1 MMEKKLKRRVI
12 TRSIA
17 VAATLART
25 FQALIDP
32 KDLKRWWGVN
42 EAVIAPRKDGIWSL
56 GWHAYGQDNFYATTG
71 FIEKITNGREL
82 RLRDVMY
89 FRPDMSPVGPTM
101 LAFRLNKKRKKTVV
115 TVQQTAL
122 GSGKRW
128 EWYYHAVEDGW
139 EKSLWSLK
147 KYLERKA
154 R

>member
-1 MMEKKLKRRVI
+1 MMEKKPRKRVI

-17 VAATLART
+17 VAATPART

-32 KDLKRWWGVN
+32 QDLKRWWGVN
-42 EAVIAPRKDGIWSL
+42 EAVIAPRKNGIWSL
-56 GWHAYGQDNFYATTG
+56 GWRAFGQDNFYVTIA
-71 FIEKITNGREL
+71 FIEKIRNHREL
-82 RLRDVMY
+82 RLKDVLY

-101 LAFRLNKKRKKTVV
+101 LAFRLNKKGKETVV
-115 TVQQTAL
+115 TVQQSAL
-122 GSGKRW
+122 ESGKRW

>member
-1 MMEKKLKRRVI
+1 MIGKKLKRRVI
-12 TRSIA
+12 TRSIP
-17 VAATLART
+17 VSATPART

-56 GWHAYGQDNFYATTG
+56 GWHAYGQDNFYATTA
-71 FIEKITNGREL
+71 FIQKITNGREL

-89 FRPDMSPVGPTM
+89 FRPDMSPLGPMT
-101 LAFRLNKKRKKTVV
+101 LTFHLNKKGKETVI
-115 TVQQTAL
+115 TVRQTSF

-128 EWYYHAVEDGW
+128 DSYCRAVEDGW

-154 R
+154 K

>member
-1 MMEKKLKRRVI
+1 MREKKSKRSVI

-17 VAATLART
+17 VTATPART
-25 FQALIDP
+25 FQALIDRH
-32 KDLKRWWGVN
+32 DLKRWWGAN

-89 FRPDMSPVGPTM
+89 FRPDMSPFGPIT
-101 LAFRLNKKRKKTVV
+101 LSFILKKRRK
-115 TVQQTAL
+115 QTAITVRQSAF

-128 EWYYHAVEDGW
+128 DTYYRALEDGW